1 MFWSFNKKVFWK
13 DLWSSG
19 FIDMHNHLLWGLD
32 DGAKSFEETMLL
44 CEMMQELGVTSA
56 ITTPHIYPGLWNN
69 DIQGIEKVYANYK
82 SQSNDTFIKDVS
94 SEYLADIHL
103 ESLLATNSLKPLCKN
118 YLLIEFSYLAPPNNL
133 IMETLFKLKLKG
145 YKLILAH
152 PERYLYWKN
161 SPSAFER
168 FKEFEIHFQINTLSL
183 LGHYGGDV
191 KKLAEKLLE
200 KEFYDF
206 IGTDTHHKRHLAVT
220 KNEPM
225 LLPKSTVNILEAL
238 VEANNKTF
246 RTKIPK

>member
-1 MFWSFNKKVFWK
+1 MFWISNKKVFWK

-32 DGAKSFEETMLL
+32 DGAKTFEETMLL

-82 SQSNDTFIKDVS
+82 AQSNDTFIKDVS

-103 ESLLATNSLKPLCKN
+103 ESLLASNSLKPLCKN
-118 YLLIEFSYLAPPNNL
+118 YLLIEFSYLAPPNDL

-161 SPSAFER
+161 TFSIFEY
-168 FKEFEIHFQINTLSL
+168 FKNFGLYFQLNTLSA
-183 LGHYGGDV
+183 LGYYGDEV
-191 KKLAEKLLE
+191 KKMSKKLLE
-200 KEFYDF
+200 SEFYDF
-206 IGTDTHHKRHLAVT
+206 VGTDTHHKKHLIVT
-220 KNEPM
+220 KKEPM
-225 LLPKSTVNILEAL
+225 YLSKSMLKSLEI
-238 VEANNKTF
+238 VIDSNNKNF
-246 RTKIPK
+246 K

>member
-1 MFWSFNKKVFWK
+1 MFWSSNKKVFWK

-19 FIDMHNHLLWGLD
+19 FIDMHSHLLWGLD
-32 DGAKSFEETMLL
+32 DGAKTFEETMLL

-82 SQSNDTFIKDVS
+82 AQSNDTFIKDVS

-103 ESLLATNSLKPLCKN
+103 ESLLASNSLKPLCKN
-118 YLLIEFSYLAPPNNL
+118 YLLIEFSYLAPPNDL

-161 SPSAFER
+161 TFSIFEYL
-168 FKEFEIHFQINTLSL
+168 KNFELYFQLNTLSV
-183 LGHYGGDV
+183 LGYYGDEV
-191 KKLAEKLLE
+191 KKMSKKLLE
-200 KEFYDF
+200 LEFYDF
-206 IGTDTHHKRHLAVT
+206 VGTDTHHKRHLIVT
-220 KNEPM
+220 KKEPM
-225 LLPKSTVNILEAL
+225 YLSKSMLKSLEI
-238 VEANNKTF
+238 VVDSNNKKF
-246 RTKIPK
+246 K